1 MRFRFRGSY
10 SHGEQFECKDPVS
23 ASQGRALKHVVPSL
37 NSKFWGEPAAGKLGP
52 HPKRELCAQFPG
64 VSHAVTGGGLVFLLP
79 NRGARA
85 AKLTTEVLQN
95 LFYGLIKTDVGFP
108 YAASHRLLTVATH

>member
-37 NSKFWGEPAAGKLGP
+37 NSKFWGEPAAGKIPLGP

-64 VSHAVTGGGLVFLLP
+64 VSH
-79 NRGARA
+79 A